1 MASGVTTAVSQT
13 GTQTQMTD
21 ASRDRQAI
29 AQNFDQ
35 FLTLLTTQLQSQSP
49 LDPLD
54 TNQFTQQ
61 LVQFAS
67 VEQQIKT
74 NEMLGSLLTSTRAAN
89 VSTASS
95 FLGKRIEAAGR
106 QAFLENGQA
115 TWNLSLPRAAP
126 RAVIEISDANGQ
138 VVATRAQSLEAGTQ
152 SFVWDGRTDTG
163 TVAPPGTYAIR
174 VQGLDTAGQPVEVS
188 TTFSGT
194 VTGLDLTGDDPV
206 LISGNVRVPLSQVTG
221 VSQS

>member
-1 MASGVTTAVSQT
+1 MASGVTSAASQAAAQ
-13 GTQTQMTD
+13 GGMSE
-21 ASRDRQAI
+21 AGRDRRAI

-35 FLTLLTTQLQSQSP
+35 FLTLLTTQLQAQSP

-95 FLGKRIEAAGR
+95 FIGKRIEAMGR
-106 QAFLENGQA
+106 EAQLENGQA
-115 TWNLSLPRAAP
+115 TWSLTLPRAAS
-126 RAVIEISDANGQ
+126 RAAVEILDATGR
-138 VVATRAQSLEAGTQ
+138 VVATRQQALQAGKQ

-163 TVAPPGTYAIR
+163 AVAPPGSYAIR
-174 VQGLDTAGQPVEVS
+174 VQGLDAAGQPVEVS
-188 TTFSGT
+188 TTFSGN
-194 VTGLDLTGDDPV
+194 VTGLDLTGAEPV
-206 LISGNVRVPLSQVTG
+206 LIAGNVRVPLSQVTG
-221 VSQS
+221 VSQT